1 MSSLLEDFILA
12 SLESQLKIEE
22 SGRKAIRINDNSAM
36 TLWDMQSAKIRAIE
50 KQISDLKAK
59 MFIESGIGN
68 LKTEINGKDNSNNDN

>member
-1 MSSLLEDFILA
+1 MSSLLEDFMLA